1 MSNFTNLIERYEAAR
16 AALMAEGKEAIE
28 KEFQAIFERH
38 PELTV
43 IKWTQYTP
51 YFNDGEECVFSVNE
65 FNISNAT
72 DVENVS
78 AWGDY
83 DGDEEDVF
91 VVSKWND
98 RAEKK
103 YADVWELEAF
113 AQSDIGE
120 DLFRDIFDNHVTVI
134 ATRDGI
140 EVEEYDHD

>member
-16 AALMAEGKEAIE
+16 AALMAEGKDAIE

-91 VVSKWND
+91 VASKWDD

-113 AQSDIGE
+113 AQSSIGE

-140 EVEEYDHD
+140 EVEEYEHD